1 MARPAPPASSAESA
15 WQAQR
20 VRWTAY
26 YEQHLQ
32 DRLRW
37 AKHFIAE
44 RHRQPARL
52 KAHVA
57 SLFALLRQARA
68 RPAFH
73 PLAVE
78 VIAALHPWP
87 GRWGR
92 WSEWEE
98 ALCWAVAVCAQAGWP
113 AQQAR
118 FLGELAHILFYTGR
132 PTEAAEVGQGA
143 IALAQQHGE
152 ALALAYGGT
161 ALVASLVIAGQRA
174 AAQATLARLLDDAL
188 VRAPCEPAQA
198 RAAAML
204 RLKAADLQRRQGN
217 LEAAV
222 AAVSEVIALLERLAA
237 DDAHLLAHAHR
248 DRSVMA
254 LALGDYD
261 LAAADLDR
269 AQALFAQ
276 AEELFGLALV
286 FSSRGLLA
294 WNRGDLV
301 EAEAAIRQGI
311 ALTEQ
316 VNAQWH
322 LVHEIGNLG
331 LVYLCQGELHRA
343 LQHFEQQ
350 RVMAAQLGEVKEA
363 KRAIGN
369 RGVARL
375 HLGDYAEAKADLE
388 EELAFFGGQAYQAY
402 VGCTLVNLS
411 WCSAALGNQ
420 ERALALAEAAR
431 ALGEQT
437 GSLALRI
444 VALRCLAECLSP
456 QARAAPLRQALAL
469 ARGRRRFDEAACLL
483 SLAGTVDDEAE
494 RAVLWQEGRRL
505 LEAMQATAWVAQRQ
519 PHQPPRLPLLY

>member
-118 FLGELAHILFYTGR
+118 FLGEL
-132 PTEAAEVGQGA
+132 
-143 IALAQQHGE
+143 
-152 ALALAYGGT
+152 

-411 WCSAALGNQ
+411 WCSAALGDQ